1 MGSRTRHG
9 DQNRKGKMLTPT
21 TPAAGQ
27 TQHDRMRDQL
37 ASDVEAFLSKGG
49 QIQHLEPHM
58 RGSMT
63 DNDLDY

>member
-9 DQNRKGKMLTPT
+9 DQSREGKVKTPS
-21 TPAAGQ
+21 TPASGD

-37 ASDVEAFLSKGG
+37 ASDVEAFLAKGG
-49 QIQHLEPHM
+49 QIQLLEPQM
-58 RGSMT
+58 RASNM